1 MTFSSSLACLVSAY
15 LSFISRWPRIIRWL
29 SSVASILSNR
39 ASVAWCSALSAS
51 NQSPIAPVDIWTNNL
66 RPMLAARPI
75 AAPASAALARTPALP
90 PPQEKALFSP
100 ERVLL
105 LEPLERLLVL
115 VSLAIRSSFGDVGP
129 RNRRGGAP
137 VPAAGPTPLGKS
149 RGASMP
155 CARNLRPLRPAALL
169 VRSPAGSIASPFRSG
184 AGLDTKETA
193 MKALVWHGKQDIRHE
208 TVPDPVIEEPK
219 DAII

>member
-15 LSFISRWPRIIRWL
+15 LSFMRRWPRIRPWL

-75 AAPASAALARTPALP
+75 AAPASAAPARTPALP

-105 LEPLERLLVL
+105 PPPLERLLVL
-115 VSLAIRSSFGDVGP
+115 VSLAIRSSFENVAA

-137 VPAAGPTPLGKS
+137 VPAPGSTSLGIS
-149 RGASMP
+149 QTVSMR
-155 CARNLRPLRPAALL
+155 CVADLRAVGPAALP
-169 VRSPAGSIASPFRSG
+169 VRSPAGSILFRLRSG
-184 AGLDTKETA
+184 A
-193 MKALVWHGKQDIRHE
+193 QRRHE
-208 TVPDPVIEEPK
+208 GKCDESIGL
-219 DAII
+219 